1 MTRAKARQQL
11 EERIQQKEKEITS
24 GTKSHDLELVEVK
37 ATVDGTGP
45 KKGASEPSCGLGLP
59 VSGEELKTLQ
69 KQDEKEMEI
78 TSGTKSYDLELVE
91 VKATVV
97 GTGLRKGA
105 GEPSCGLGL
114 PVSGEELKTLQ
125 KQDEKEMEI
134 TSGTKSHDLELVEV
148 KATVDGTGPRKGA
161 GEPSCGLRL
170 PVSGEELKTL
180 QKQDETEMEI
190 TSGTKSHDLE
200 LVEVKATVDRT
211 GPRKGAGEP
220 SCGLGLPVS
229 GEELKTLQKQDET
242 LAEAWRAAEKSPKT
256 NETGYFKEDGVL
268 YRRWVPT
275 GRPEM
280 SIEQLVLPKR
290 CRRTVLE
297 MAHEIPISGHQ
308 GKEKTR
314 QRVLRR
320 FFWPSVYK
328 DIEGYCRSCRI
339 CQKTTHSVGT
349 RAPLIPLPIISEP
362 FSRMAMD
369 IVGPLP
375 RSRSGNRYVLVM
387 CDYATRYLEAIPLK
401 SIDAEHIA
409 EKMIEVFARVG
420 VPREILTDQGSNFVS
435 QLLAELYRLL
445 QVKPIRT
452 SPYHPQTDGLVERF
466 NKTLKAM
473 LRKTASEDGKDW
485 DRMIPYLLFAYR
497 EVPQSSTGFSP
508 FELLYGRDVRGRLDV
523 LKETWEAGQKSEES
537 VVSYVMST
545 QQKLKEMAECVK
557 ENMLE
562 KQDKQ
567 KQWYDVKA
575 RLREFK
581 AGDPVLVLL
590 PTSTNKL
597 LAQWQGPYQV
607 LERMGQV
614 TYLATCMFDSLSRL
628 ATTSCCW
635 RGGMECDRSVTCQR
649 SNLNGPVKGLT

>member
-1 MTRAKARQQL
+1 MLKRTACRRKKEDMGGRSSGPSMRVRCYRCRQIGHLSKNCPQGRGAMFSRETESRGRKGEQKVFRQGMIEGKMVKVLLDTGCSRTMVRRNLVPEHKLIGGKGVAIRCAHRDTTFYPLAEIGVEISGRNFKVEAAVADNLPVQLLLGTDVPQLFKLLGREEPELANVDDSLVVTTRAKARQQL
-11 EERIQQKEKEITS
+11 EERIQQKEKEIAS
-24 GTKSHDLELVEVK
+24 G
-37 ATVDGTGP
+37 A
-45 KKGASEPSCGLGLP
+45 
-59 VSGEELKTLQ
+59 
-69 KQDEKEMEI
+69 
-78 TSGTKSYDLELVE
+78 
-91 VKATVV
+91 
-97 GTGLRKGA
+97 
-105 GEPSCGLGL
+105 
-114 PVSGEELKTLQ
+114 
-125 KQDEKEMEI
+125 
-134 TSGTKSHDLELVEV
+134 KSHDLELVEV

-161 GEPSCGLRL
+161 GEPSCGL
-170 PVSGEELKTL
+170 
-180 QKQDETEMEI
+180 
-190 TSGTKSHDLE
+190 
-200 LVEVKATVDRT
+200 
-211 GPRKGAGEP
+211 
-220 SCGLGLPVS
+220 GLPVS
-229 GEELKTLQKQDET
+229 GEELKTLQKQDKT
-242 LAEAWRAAEKSPKT
+242 LAEAWRAAEKSPEQ

-290 CRRTVLE
+290 CRGTVLE
-297 MAHEIPISGHQ
+297 MVHEIPISGHQ

-328 DIEGYCRSCRI
+328 DIEEYCRSCRI
-339 CQKTTHSVGT
+339 CQKTTHSFGT
-349 RAPLIPLPIISEP
+349 RAPLFPLPIISEP

-369 IVGPLP
+369 LVGPLP
-375 RSRSGNRYVLVM
+375 RSRSGNRYVMVM
-387 CDYATRYLEAIPLK
+387 CDYATRYPEAIPLK

-473 LRKTASEDGKDW
+473 LRKTASDDGKDW

-508 FELLYGRDVRGRLDV
+508 FELLHGRDVRGPLDI
-523 LKETWEAGQKSEES
+523 LKETWEADQKSEKS

-581 AGDPVLVLL
+581 AGDPVLVLC
-590 PTSTNKL
+590 K
-597 LAQWQGPYQV
+597 Y
-607 LERMGQV
+607 E
-614 TYLATCMFDSLSRL
+614 
-628 ATTSCCW
+628 
-635 RGGMECDRSVTCQR
+635 
-649 SNLNGPVKGLT
+649 